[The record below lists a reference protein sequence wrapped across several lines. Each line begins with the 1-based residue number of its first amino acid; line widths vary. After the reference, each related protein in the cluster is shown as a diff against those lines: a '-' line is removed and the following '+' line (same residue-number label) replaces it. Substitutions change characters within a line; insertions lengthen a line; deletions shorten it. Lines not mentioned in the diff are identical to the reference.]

1 MDCNVINDYIFEKKK
16 IQAPLQARKARLAD
30 AERLK
35 RFLHDVEDE
44 EAWIREKEPI
54 ASSKNTGTWKGL
66 LCSVFP
72 SL

>member
-1 MDCNVINDYIFEKKK
+1 MITFLKK
-16 IQAPLQARKARLAD
+16 IQAPLLARKARLAD

-54 ASSKNTGTWKGL
+54 ASSKNTGTCKGL
-66 LCSVFP
+66 LILVCSHHCKEM
-72 SL
+72 S

>member
-1 MDCNVINDYIFEKKK
+1 MDCNVINDYIFEKK
-16 IQAPLQARKARLAD
+16 IQAPLLARKARLAD

-66 LCSVFP
+66 LRSVFP